1 MPMIMAQENE
11 EYPLHRC
18 IFQGDVKTLKILIG
32 THDIA
37 EKDKQGN
44 TPLHLAVM
52 LGRKAC
58 VQLLL
63 THGAPVKVKNLA
75 GWSPLAEAI
84 SYGDRIT
91 ISSLVRKLKQQAR
104 EQMEERRPNLVAALH
119 QMGDFY
125 MELKWDFQS
134 WVPLVSRVLPSD
146 ICKIHKSGAS
156 IRMDTT
162 LVDFNDMR
170 WERGDISFIFNG
182 DQKPSHSL
190 TVLDNKAKLFQRVR
204 YEETELEIEDEVDIL
219 MSSDIMVAQMSTKSI
234 TFSRAQTGWIFRE
247 DKRVSTFLLR
257 KRREHLSEEDLQK
270 NKAIMESLT
279 KGSSQ
284 GFKNGEPPVRR
295 ASLNP
300 PPKSNITWDE
310 YVVAPPGQC
319 PLLGRNLVYKESSK
333 SFKATVA
340 MSPDFPL
347 TVDMLLNVLEVITP
361 FKHLSKLRQF
371 VLMKLPPG
379 FPVKID
385 IPILPTVTAKITF
398 QEFAFR
404 NDIDPELFQVPS
416 DYFEDPMSAN
426 ESPDELKL
434 LTKLSPV
441 NSAQNVYPDNTRNQ
455 GDLVESASDRNNFLY
470 HRYGY
475 YGNYPGYS
483 GYGGY
488 GGYRGYGG
496 YGDYGRGYYP
506 GSYGGYGGYGNY
518 GVGGYDNLGYG
529 RDYGRYDGYD
539 NYGYGGNTYGTYG
552 STYAARSPY
561 SPYSYRS
568 DSYGT
573 SLSNPSG
580 YRGYS

>member
-1 MPMIMAQENE
+1 MPMIMAQESE
-11 EYPLHRC
+11 KYPLHRC
-18 IFQGDVKTLKILIG
+18 IFQGDVKTLNILIR
-32 THDIA
+32 THDIT

-52 LGRKAC
+52 LGRKEC
-58 VQLLL
+58 VLLL
-63 THGAPVKVKNLA
+63 LAHGAPVKVKNLA

-84 SYGDRIT
+84 SYGDRQT
-91 ISSLVRKLKQQAR
+91 I
-104 EQMEERRPNLVAALH
+104 
-119 QMGDFY
+119 
-125 MELKWDFQS
+125 
-134 WVPLVSRVLPSD
+134 PLVSRVLPSD

-219 MSSDIMVAQMSTKSI
+219 MSSDIMAAQMSTKSI

-247 DKRVSTFLLR
+247 DKREMVGAFHADFYQINGMVLESR

-284 GFKNGEPPVRR
+284 GFKNGEPPMRR

-300 PPKSNITWDE
+300 PPESNITWDE
-310 YVVAPPGQC
+310 YVVAPSGQC

-416 DYFEDPMSAN
+416 DYFEDPM
-426 ESPDELKL
+426 
-434 LTKLSPV
+434 
-441 NSAQNVYPDNTRNQ
+441 
-455 GDLVESASDRNNFLY
+455 
-470 HRYGY
+470 
-475 YGNYPGYS
+475 
-483 GYGGY
+483 
-488 GGYRGYGG
+488 RGY
-496 YGDYGRGYYP
+496 DFQT
-506 GSYGGYGGYGNY
+506 
-518 GVGGYDNLGYG
+518 YDA
-529 RDYGRYDGYD
+529 
-539 NYGYGGNTYGTYG
+539 
-552 STYAARSPY
+552 STS
-561 SPYSYRS
+561 
-568 DSYGT
+568 
-573 SLSNPSG
+573 
-580 YRGYS
+580 

>member
-1 MPMIMAQENE
+1 MAMAEDLE
-11 EYPLHRC
+11 SGKYPLHKC
-18 IFQGDVKTLKILIG
+18 IFQGDVKTLSSLIRSYN
-32 THDIA
+32 IA

-52 LGRKAC
+52 LGRKES

-63 THGAPVKVKNLA
+63 AHGAPVKVKNLA

-84 SYGDRIT
+84 SYGDRQT

-104 EQMEERRPNLVAALH
+104 EQMEERRPNLVATLR

-146 ICKIHKSGAS
+146 VCKIHKSGAS

-182 DQKPSHSL
+182 DQKPSKSL
-190 TVLDNKAKLFQRVR
+190 AVLDNKAKRYQRVG
-204 YEETELEIEDEVDIL
+204 YEETELEIQDEVDIL
-219 MSSDIMVAQMSTKSI
+219 MSSDIMAAQMSTKSI
-234 TFSRAQTGWIFRE
+234 TLSKAQTGWIFRE
-247 DKRVSTFLLR
+247 DKREMVGPFHADFYQINGMVLESR

-284 GFKNGEPPVRR
+284 GFANGKPHVRR

-300 PPKSNITWDE
+300 PPESSITWEE
-310 YVVAPPGQC
+310 YIMAPPGQC

-347 TVDMLLNVLEVITP
+347 TVDMLLNVLEVIAP
-361 FKHLSKLRQF
+361 FKHFSKLREF

-398 QEFAFR
+398 QEFAFC
-404 NDIDPELFQVPS
+404 NNIDPKLFQIPP
-416 DYFEDPMSAN
+416 DYIEDPMRF
-426 ESPDELKL
+426 PDL
-434 LTKLSPV
+434 
-441 NSAQNVYPDNTRNQ
+441 
-455 GDLVESASDRNNFLY
+455 
-470 HRYGY
+470 
-475 YGNYPGYS
+475 
-483 GYGGY
+483 
-488 GGYRGYGG
+488 
-496 YGDYGRGYYP
+496 
-506 GSYGGYGGYGNY
+506 
-518 GVGGYDNLGYG
+518 
-529 RDYGRYDGYD
+529 
-539 NYGYGGNTYGTYG
+539 
-552 STYAARSPY
+552 
-561 SPYSYRS
+561 
-568 DSYGT
+568 
-573 SLSNPSG
+573 
-580 YRGYS
+580 

>member
-1 MPMIMAQENE
+1 MPMIMAQESE
-11 EYPLHRC
+11 KYPLHRC
-18 IFQGDVKTLKILIG
+18 IFQGDVKTLNILIR
-32 THDIA
+32 THDIT

-52 LGRKAC
+52 LGRKGTDTSILFHRIRAFEVFVEYSAEYSDYLSEKFKFGVDETYTLFCYVAEC

-63 THGAPVKVKNLA
+63 AHGASVKVKNLA

-84 SYGDRIT
+84 SYGDRQTSSSEGVEDPFKILFVV
-91 ISSLVRKLKQQAR
+91 SSLLRKLKQQAR

-219 MSSDIMVAQMSTKSI
+219 MSSDIMAAQMSTKSI

-247 DKRVSTFLLR
+247 DKREMVGAFHADFYQINGMVLESR
-257 KRREHLSEEDLQK
+257 KRREHL
-270 NKAIMESLT
+270 
-279 KGSSQ
+279 
-284 GFKNGEPPVRR
+284 
-295 ASLNP
+295 
-300 PPKSNITWDE
+300 KSNITWDE

-416 DYFEDPMSAN
+416 DYFEDPM
-426 ESPDELKL
+426 
-434 LTKLSPV
+434 
-441 NSAQNVYPDNTRNQ
+441 R
-455 GDLVESASDRNNFLY
+455 
-470 HRYGY
+470 
-475 YGNYPGYS
+475 
-483 GYGGY
+483 
-488 GGYRGYGG
+488 
-496 YGDYGRGYYP
+496 
-506 GSYGGYGGYGNY
+506 
-518 GVGGYDNLGYG
+518 
-529 RDYGRYDGYD
+529 
-539 NYGYGGNTYGTYG
+539 
-552 STYAARSPY
+552 
-561 SPYSYRS
+561 
-568 DSYGT
+568 
-573 SLSNPSG
+573 
-580 YRGYS
+580 

>member
-1 MPMIMAQENE
+1 MAMAENLE
-11 EYPLHRC
+11 SEKYPLHKC
-18 IFQGDVKTLKILIG
+18 IFQGDVKTLSSLIR
-32 THDIA
+32 TYDIA

-52 LGRKAC
+52 LGRKES

-63 THGAPVKVKNLA
+63 AHGAPVKVKNLA

-84 SYGDRIT
+84 SYGDRQT

-104 EQMEERRPNLVAALH
+104 EQMEERRPNLVATLR
-119 QMGDFY
+119 QM
-125 MELKWDFQS
+125 
-134 WVPLVSRVLPSD
+134 VPLVSRVLPSD
-146 ICKIHKSGAS
+146 VCKIHKSGAS

-182 DQKPSHSL
+182 DQKPSKSL

-219 MSSDIMVAQMSTKSI
+219 MSSDIMAAQMSTKGI

-247 DKRVSTFLLR
+247 DKREMVGPFHADFYQINGMVLESR

-284 GFKNGEPPVRR
+284 GFANGKPPVRR

-300 PPKSNITWDE
+300 PPESNITWEE
-310 YVVAPPGQC
+310 YIMAPPGQC

-347 TVDMLLNVLEVITP
+347 TVDMLLNVLEVIAP
-361 FKHLSKLRQF
+361 FKHFSKLREF

-404 NDIDPELFQVPS
+404 NDIDPHLFQVPS
-416 DYFEDPMSAN
+416 DYFEDPMRF
-426 ESPDELKL
+426 PDL
-434 LTKLSPV
+434 
-441 NSAQNVYPDNTRNQ
+441 
-455 GDLVESASDRNNFLY
+455 
-470 HRYGY
+470 
-475 YGNYPGYS
+475 
-483 GYGGY
+483 
-488 GGYRGYGG
+488 
-496 YGDYGRGYYP
+496 
-506 GSYGGYGGYGNY
+506 
-518 GVGGYDNLGYG
+518 
-529 RDYGRYDGYD
+529 
-539 NYGYGGNTYGTYG
+539 
-552 STYAARSPY
+552 
-561 SPYSYRS
+561 
-568 DSYGT
+568 
-573 SLSNPSG
+573 
-580 YRGYS
+580 

>member
-1 MPMIMAQENE
+1 MANDTLNAA
-11 EYPLHRC
+11 YPLHKC
-18 IFQGDVKTLKILIG
+18 IFQGDIKTLSFLLR

-37 EKDKQGN
+37 EKDKHGN

-52 LGRKAC
+52 LGRKEC

-63 THGAPVKVKNLA
+63 AHGAPVKVKNLS

-84 SYGDRIT
+84 SYGDRQT

-104 EQMEERRPNLVAALH
+104 EQMEKRRPNLVEALRK
-119 QMGDFY
+119 MGDFY

-134 WVPLVSRVLPSD
+134 WVPLVSRILPSD
-146 ICKIHKSGAS
+146 ICRIHKCGSS

-182 DQKPSHSL
+182 DQKPGKSL
-190 TVLDNKAKLFQRVR
+190 TVLDNKAKIYQRVK

-219 MSSDIMVAQMSTKSI
+219 MSSDIMAAQMSTKGI

-247 DKRVSTFLLR
+247 DKREMIGQFNADFYQINGIVFESR

-284 GFKNGEPPVRR
+284 GFANGEPLTRR

-300 PPKSNITWDE
+300 PPDSKITWE
-310 YVVAPPGQC
+310 AYLEAPPGEC

-333 SFKATVA
+333 SFKATAA
-340 MSPDFPL
+340 MSSDFPL
-347 TVDMLLNVLEVITP
+347 TVDMLLNVLEVIAP
-361 FKHLSKLRQF
+361 FKHFSKLRQF

-398 QEFAFR
+398 QEFTFKH
-404 NDIDPELFQVPS
+404 DIDPELFQVPS
-416 DYFEDPMSAN
+416 DYFEDPMS
-426 ESPDELKL
+426 
-434 LTKLSPV
+434 
-441 NSAQNVYPDNTRNQ
+441 
-455 GDLVESASDRNNFLY
+455 
-470 HRYGY
+470 Y
-475 YGNYPGYS
+475 YGAYLAMMMVLHTAS
-483 GYGGY
+483 
-488 GGYRGYGG
+488 
-496 YGDYGRGYYP
+496 
-506 GSYGGYGGYGNY
+506 S
-518 GVGGYDNLGYG
+518 V
-529 RDYGRYDGYD
+529 
-539 NYGYGGNTYGTYG
+539 
-552 STYAARSPY
+552 
-561 SPYSYRS
+561 
-568 DSYGT
+568 
-573 SLSNPSG
+573 
-580 YRGYS
+580 